1 VTATAK
7 VSAMLCLATALALG
21 MMTTMTSTVSAQGQ
35 EEMNQAL
42 EHLRHAKAA
51 LEHAEHDK
59 GGHREAAMRLIDQ
72 AIREVEA
79 GKAYAREHPE
89 HHD

>member
-7 VSAMLCLATALALG
+7 VCTTLLLATALSLG
-21 MMTTMTSTVSAQGQ
+21 MMTAMTSTASARQ
-35 EEMNQAL
+35 EEMNAAL
-42 EHLRHAKAA
+42 EHLRHAKTA

-59 GGHREAAMRLIDQ
+59 GGHRDAAMHLIDQ

-79 GKAYAREHPE
+79 GKAYAREHP
-89 HHD
+89 